1 MRTYTDQ
8 IIGIFTAL
16 INERMINVMAILD
29 ESGSESSSPNS
40 YRWVILALMVASFLL
55 TFISRMAWPPLIPVV
70 APVLHMTNV
79 QAGALMTAF
88 YFGYII
94 TQIPAGVLTDRL
106 GVKAILT
113 ISLVL
118 EGIATFGMRYMN
130 NYDTGFWLRVIVGL
144 GAGAVMSACTRAVT
158 EWFPPKERGTAFG
171 ILLAAPSAGIVLSN
185 YIAPALNSVLG
196 WRGVFEVIGVFT
208 IIIGILIVLLVRT
221 TSEQT
226 PKSGNPL
233 GGFKVI
239 FSSRELIL
247 AALAGFCLL
256 WSELG
261 IATWANA
268 YVKNLGYSVA
278 AAGLVMIFYGIGGV
292 IAPLFSGYLSDKI
305 GKRKSILIFAY
316 AAQIPATIIF
326 GYMHSIGLL
335 YLLGFLVGFLSYLAN
350 PHLSVLVTQFAGKEW
365 AATAT
370 GTTNFVWQLASM
382 IGPVVLGWS
391 IDVSGSFSSVW
402 YILSAGPLLGI
413 FLLMGINEKVKRA

>member
-1 MRTYTDQ
+1 
-8 IIGIFTAL
+8 
-16 INERMINVMAILD
+16 
-29 ESGSESSSPNS
+29 
-40 YRWVILALMVASFLL
+40 MVASFLL

-70 APVLHMTNV
+70 APALHMSNV

-118 EGIATFGMRYMN
+118 EGIATFAMRYMT

-158 EWFPPKERGTAFG
+158 EWFPPEERGTAFG

-185 YIAPALNSVLG
+185 YIAPALNSAFG
-196 WRGVFEVIGVFT
+196 WRGVFEIIGVFT
-208 IIIGILIVLLVRT
+208 ALIGIMILFLVRT
-221 TSEQT
+221 TSDQT
-226 PKSGNPL
+226 SKSGNPL

-239 FSSRELIL
+239 FQSKELIL
-247 AALAGFCLL
+247 ISLAGFCLL

-261 IATWANA
+261 IATWANT
-268 YVKNLGYSVA
+268 YIKTKLGYSVET
-278 AAGLVMIFYGIGGV
+278 AGLVMIFYGIGGV
-292 IAPLFSGYLSDKI
+292 VAPLISGYISDKI

-335 YLLGFLVGFLSYLAN
+335 YFLGFLVGFLSYLAN
-350 PHLSVLVTQFAGKEW
+350 PHLSILVTQFAGKEW

-382 IGPVVLGWS
+382 LGPIVLGWS
-391 IDVSGSFSSVW
+391 IDATGSFSSVW
-402 YILSAGPLLGI
+402 YILSVGPLLGI
-413 FLLMGINEKVKRA
+413 FTLMAINENVRRA